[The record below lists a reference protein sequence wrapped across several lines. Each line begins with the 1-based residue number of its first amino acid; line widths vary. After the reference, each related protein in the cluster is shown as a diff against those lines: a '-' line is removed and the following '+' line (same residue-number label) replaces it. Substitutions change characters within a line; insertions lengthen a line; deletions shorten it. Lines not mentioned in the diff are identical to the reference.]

1 MRGFESDVKPALGS
15 AGRPAGRIALRAV
28 SAVLVA
34 AAALAGC
41 GGTGPELPTM
51 ALPSM
56 PKLDVPKLPD
66 MTPPP
71 EPVVQHDQPIGSPTE
86 IYSRVARGAN
96 SCWFGGSGPLKK
108 EYIYH
113 AEADA
118 PSRGGKAEI
127 TIHKRDPSQPNPRGA
142 KAFKV
147 KIDPI
152 DGKTNLVT
160 ENLSMPEP
168 MASGMVS
175 DVGRWAKGDQGCAG
189 SSTVAGW
196 GDAKP
201 AAEATPPSAD
211 KKPAKKPV
219 KTAKA
224 QAPKPAAAA
233 KPKAP

>member
-1 MRGFESDVKPALGS
+1 MRGSESELGLAFRMAGKL
-15 AGRPAGRIALRAV
+15 AGRRPMCTLGAL
-28 SAVLVA
+28 LVA
-34 AAALAGC
+34 AAGLAGC
-41 GGTGPELPTM
+41 GGAQPEFPTM
-51 ALPSM
+51 ALPAM

-71 EPVVQHDQPIGSPTE
+71 EPVVQHDQPVGSPTE

-108 EYIYH
+108 DYIYH

-118 PSRGGKAEI
+118 PSRGGRAEI
-127 TIHKRDPSQPNPRGA
+127 TIHKRDSAQPNPRGA

-147 KIDPI
+147 KIDPN
-152 DGKTNLVT
+152 GENTTLVT
-160 ENLSMPEP
+160 ENLSMAEP

-201 AAEATPPSAD
+201 AAEAPKAPEPKA
-211 KKPAKKPV
+211 AKKPV

-224 QAPKPAAAA
+224 QAKPEAA

>member
-1 MRGFESDVKPALGS
+1 MRAAFM
-15 AGRPAGRIALRAV
+15 
-28 SAVLVA
+28 VA

-41 GGTGPELPTM
+41 SGTSAELPTM

-71 EPVVQHDQPIGSPTE
+71 EPVVQHDQPVGSPTE
-86 IYSRVARGAN
+86 IYARVASGAN
-96 SCWFGGSGPLKK
+96 ACWFGASGPLKK
-108 EYIYH
+108 DYIYH

-142 KAFKV
+142 KMFKV
-147 KIDPI
+147 KIDPV
-152 DGKTNLVT
+152 GENTTLVT
-160 ENLSMPEP
+160 ENLAMPEP

-175 DVGRWAKGDQGCAG
+175 DVARWSKGDQGCAG

-196 GDAKP
+196 GAAPPP
-201 AAEATPPSAD
+201 AAPAVTE
-211 KKPAKKPV
+211 KKPAKKPT

-224 QAPKPAAAA
+224 AAKPVAPKPAAAA
-233 KPKAP
+233 SNAP

>member
-1 MRGFESDVKPALGS
+1 MRGRESPDLDVTTASKS
-15 AGRPAGRIALRAV
+15 AGKAAGSLLPCTLGAV
-28 SAVLVA
+28 FLVA
-34 AAALAGC
+34 IAVAGC
-41 GGTGPELPTM
+41 GSTAPELPSM

-86 IYSRVARGAN
+86 IYSRVALGAN
-96 SCWFGGSGPLKK
+96 SCWFGGDGPLKK
-108 EYIYH
+108 DYIYH

-147 KIDPI
+147 KIERNAEL
-152 DGKTNLVT
+152 TTLVT
-160 ENLSMPEP
+160 ENISMAEP

-175 DVGRWAKGDQGCAG
+175 DVGRWSKGDQGCAG

-196 GDAKP
+196 G
-201 AAEATPPSAD
+201 T
-211 KKPAKKPV
+211 
-219 KTAKA
+219 
-224 QAPKPAAAA
+224 PKPA
-233 KPKAP
+233 P

>member
-1 MRGFESDVKPALGS
+1 MRGFESDVKKGS
-15 AGRPAGRIALRAV
+15 AGSLV
-28 SAVLVA
+28 SRKTFSTLAAVLTA
-34 AAALAGC
+34 AATLAACSGSSV
-41 GGTGPELPTM
+41 ELPTM
-51 ALPSM
+51 ALPSV

-127 TIHKRDPSQPNPRGA
+127 TIHQRDPSQPNPRGA

-147 KIDPI
+147 KIDQVE
-152 DGKTNLVT
+152 DKTTLLT
-160 ENLSMPEP
+160 ENLKMPEP
-168 MASGMVS
+168 MARGMVS
-175 DVGRWAKGDQGCAG
+175 DVSRWSKGDQGCAG

-196 GDAKP
+196 GEAAPPP
-201 AAEATPPSAD
+201 AAAPAPD
-211 KKPAKKPV
+211 KKNAKKPV

-224 QAPKPAAAA
+224 AA

>member
-1 MRGFESDVKPALGS
+1 MRGCESDLRLALR
-15 AGRPAGRIALRAV
+15 APGRPAVCRPLRTLCALMV
-28 SAVLVA
+28 VG
-34 AAALAGC
+34 AALTGC
-41 GGTGPELPTM
+41 GGAQPELPTM
-51 ALPSM
+51 ALPAM

-71 EPVVQHDQPIGSPTE
+71 EPVVQHDQPVGSPTE

-108 EYIYH
+108 DYIYH

-118 PSRGGKAEI
+118 PSRGGKAEN

-147 KIDPI
+147 KIDPV
-152 DGKTNLVT
+152 DGKTTLVT
-160 ENLSMPEP
+160 ENVGMPEP

-201 AAEATPPSAD
+201 AAEAPAAPETKA
-211 KKPAKKPV
+211 AKKPV
-219 KTAKA
+219 KTAKT

-233 KPKAP
+233 KPQAP